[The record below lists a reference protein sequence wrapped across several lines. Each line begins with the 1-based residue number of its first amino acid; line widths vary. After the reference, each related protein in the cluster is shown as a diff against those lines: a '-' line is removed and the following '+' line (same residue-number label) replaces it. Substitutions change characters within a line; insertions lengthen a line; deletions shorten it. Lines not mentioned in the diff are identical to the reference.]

1 MTLKNI
7 NPTKELL
14 RYIDDFSKA
23 RVLVIGDVMVD
34 EFVWGKVE
42 RISPEAPVPVLEV
55 ERESLLLGGAAN
67 VVNNIR
73 ALGGKVC
80 VSGVVGMDAMGRHLV
95 EELERIGVNPDGI
108 IKKKGRPTTIKTRV
122 IAHHQQV
129 VRMDREV
136 KAPILPETTDKI
148 LEYTRSISDR
158 IEAIVVA
165 DYAKGVISESLVSGL
180 VAISRE
186 KNLILSVDPKV
197 SNFPLYRKVTVVT
210 PNHHEAGS
218 AMGQKILNDEMLLS
232 VGSAILKKLECEN
245 VLITQGENGM
255 TLFENGGGVVH
266 IPTEAREVFDVT
278 GAGDTV
284 ISALTLARAS
294 GASMR
299 DAALLSNYAAGIVVA
314 EVGTAVVTSAQ
325 LKQAIVFAIES
336 VSNRGK
342 SNPDEKKNTDEP

>member
-1 MTLKNI
+1 M
-7 NPTKELL
+7 L
-14 RYIDDFSKA
+14 R
-23 RVLVIGDVMVD
+23 
-34 EFVWGKVE
+34 
-42 RISPEAPVPVLEV
+42 
-55 ERESLLLGGAAN
+55 
-67 VVNNIR
+67 
-73 ALGGKVC
+73 
-80 VSGVVGMDAMGRHLV
+80 
-95 EELERIGVNPDGI
+95 
-108 IKKKGRPTTIKTRV
+108 
-122 IAHHQQV
+122 
-129 VRMDREV
+129 
-136 KAPILPETTDKI
+136 
-148 LEYTRSISDR
+148 
-158 IEAIVVA
+158 
-165 DYAKGVISESLVSGL
+165 
-180 VAISRE
+180 
-186 KNLILSVDPKV
+186 
-197 SNFPLYRKVTVVT
+197 
-210 PNHHEAGS
+210 
-218 AMGQKILNDEMLLS
+218 S